1 MLALINAFLCNVC
14 NAIIYTTQDDQ
25 HGVKMYYNFATTKLV
40 LLPGLELGSKSLLP
54 PKK

>member
-1 MLALINAFLCNVC
+1 MPLKYACVMFVMRSSTQPK
-14 NAIIYTTQDDQ
+14 TT
-25 HGVKMYYNFATTKLV
+25 VTFATTKLV